1 MNGSLGFIFVVGI
14 IGLCICLPASF
25 SVVLSPSDS
34 VLFGGAGGEEIRGW
48 DWRRR
53 GRQAFMSVL
62 VEQLPE
68 ASAGGDEA
76 GTATHAFFD
85 EDVGAVWTLESV
97 LFQFNFGAEHR
108 LVADE
113 DVVVGDF

>member
-53 GRQAFMSVL
+53 GYQAFVGVL

-68 ASAGGDEA
+68 SSAGGNEA
-76 GTATHAFFD
+76 GTATHAFLTRTPVPSGCWSRFCFSSILARNI
-85 EDVGAVWTLESV
+85 GWLLMRT
-97 LFQFNFGAEHR
+97 
-108 LVADE
+108 
-113 DVVVGDF
+113 